1 MTHPASHPHGRH
13 RHDHAPRAHAATPT
27 LSLLRLSAG
36 RRLAGVGGA
45 LALLW
50 IAILAVIG
58 WI

>member
-1 MTHPASHPHGRH
+1 MTHPASHPHGRRGH
-13 RHDHAPRAHAATPT
+13 EHAPRAHAAT

-36 RRLAGVGGA
+36 QRLAGVGAA

-50 IAILAVIG
+50 VAILAVIG